1 MIWRTSTEKYKNI
14 SNGNSNIIGENT
26 KNIHDTLVKK
36 QATQLHY
43 MIEWAR
49 EYNLIDI
56 SDTFRD
62 VHKKQIIP
70 KEREISYRLTLTQH
84 QSPATPMQKK
94 TTLQLHARSA
104 NKTYKKHKSTHDYNA
119 MQFNL
124 AKKTLK
130 VILKN

>member
-94 TTLQLHARSA
+94 NITITCQICKQ
-104 NKTYKKHKSTHDYNA
+104 NVQET
-119 MQFNL
+119 
-124 AKKTLK
+124 
-130 VILKN
+130 

>member
-14 SNGNSNIIGENT
+14 SNGNSNIIGENN

-84 QSPATPMQKK
+84 QSPATPMQKNK
-94 TTLQLHARSA
+94 QKHYNYSPDLQTKRTRNIKAHMFRMRCNS
-104 NKTYKKHKSTHDYNA
+104 
-119 MQFNL
+119 
-124 AKKTLK
+124 
-130 VILKN
+130 I